1 MIKNYFKIAFRNLR
15 KNKGYAVINIGGLA
29 IGMVCS
35 ILILLWV
42 RNETSYDKFHKNSNS
57 IYRLTSNGDDLSF
70 KTAVT
75 PAGMAEELQNKI
87 PEIVST
93 VRLSKP
99 VTGLFE
105 VGTQKFEEQ
114 HVFYADANFLDMF
127 TFPLIQ
133 GDPKTALE
141 SPDDILITER
151 TARKYFGN
159 ENALGKV
166 IKKDNGENFIVSG
179 VLANIPSN
187 SHLQFDIIL
196 PMSHLAKTSRDL
208 INKTWGN
215 FNFYTYI
222 QFKENTVYSP
232 SSLSNLAH
240 KINALFMAKGLE
252 FKVNFNLQPLT
263 DIHLHSNLQI
273 DLAGHGNIQ
282 YVNVFFIVAIVIL
295 IVACINFMNLATARS
310 SRRAKE
316 VGLRKVIG
324 AKKEELIIQFL
335 SESVLIS
342 FMALAIAIGLV
353 YLLLPLFND
362 LVGKELGLDLLGW
375 KDPVLLMVMTLLTGL
390 FAGSYPA
397 LLLSSF
403 TPIKVLKGKIK
414 LGGGDQLFRNGLVVS
429 QFVVSVVLLI
439 GTAVIYTQLNFI
451 KDKNL
456 GFNKENLIYIP
467 MKGEVWGK
475 QAALRSALRQNPLT
489 DDFTVVSELPTNL
502 DTGNVDVEWEGK
514 DPNSQII
521 FPSIDVDDR
530 FLEVFGIETIAG
542 RGFSTEFLADS
553 SNYVINEKA
562 MQVMGMDIKNTVG
575 KSLAFSGRKGT
586 IVGVVKDFN
595 FKPLQYAIEP
605 LVLRLNSYGGNVV
618 IRTTTGNTKKTIGA
632 LEKIYATLN
641 PAYPFAYNFIDK
653 DLENQYQGEQ
663 QMGVIFNF
671 FALLAIF
678 ISCLGLY
685 GLSAYIAEQRTKEIG
700 IRKVLGANVPGL
712 ISTLSRDFFKFIFI
726 AFLVAVPLAWYL
738 MHKWLEDFAFHIAIK
753 WWMFAGAGIIM
764 IIITLVTIGY
774 QTIRAVLANPIQSL
788 RTE

>member
-1 MIKNYFKIAFRNLR
+1 MIKNYFKIAFRNLK

-29 IGMVCS
+29 IGMLCS

-42 RNETSYDKFHKNSNS
+42 LNETSYDKFHNNSNS
-57 IYRLTSNGDDLSF
+57 IYRLTTNVDDLNF

-75 PAGMAEELQNKI
+75 PAGMSEELQSEI

-105 VGTQKFEEQ
+105 VGMKKFEEQ

-127 TFPLIQ
+127 TFPLLE
-133 GDPKTALE
+133 GDPKTALA
-141 SPDDILITER
+141 SPDDILITEK

-159 ENALGKV
+159 ESALGKV
-166 IKKDNGENFIVSG
+166 IRKDNGENFIVSG
-179 VLANIPSN
+179 VLADVPSN

-196 PMSHLAKTSRDL
+196 PMSHLAKTNRDL
-208 INKTWGN
+208 ITKTWGN

-222 QFKENTVYSP
+222 QFNKSAIST
-232 SSLSNLAH
+232 SSSISNLAH
-240 KINALFMAKGLE
+240 KINDLYLSKKQ
-252 FKVNFNLQPLT
+252 KVKVDFQLQHLT

-273 DLAGHGNIQ
+273 DLAGQGNIQ

-324 AKKEELIIQFL
+324 AKKTELIIQFL

-342 FMALAIAIGLV
+342 FMALLIALGLV
-353 YLLLPLFND
+353 YLLLPAFND
-362 LVGKELGLDLLGW
+362 LVGKELNLNLLDW
-375 KDPVLLMVMTLLTGL
+375 KGPVALIVMTLLTGL

-403 TPIKVLKGKIK
+403 TPIRVLKGKIK
-414 LGGGDQLFRNGLVVS
+414 LGGRDQLFRNSLVIS

-475 QAALRSALRQNPLT
+475 QDALKTALLQNPLT
-489 DDFTVVSELPTNL
+489 EDFTVVSNLPANL
-502 DTGNVDVEWEGK
+502 ATGTIDVQWEGR
-514 DPNSQII
+514 DPNSQIL
-521 FPSIDVDDR
+521 FPNIDVDDR
-530 FLEVFGIETIAG
+530 FLEVFGMETITG
-542 RGFSTEFLADS
+542 RGFSKEFKSDS

-562 MQVMGMDIKNTVG
+562 MQVMGMDIKNAVG
-575 KSLAFSGRKGT
+575 KTLSFSGRKGT

-605 LVLRLNSYGGNVV
+605 LVLRLNKYGGIVV
-618 IRTTTGNTKKTIGA
+618 VRTTTGNTKTTIAA

-641 PAYPFAYNFIDK
+641 PAYPFAYNFIDQ
-653 DLENQYQGEQ
+653 DLENQYHGEQ
-663 QMGVIFNF
+663 QMGIIFNV

-685 GLSAYIAEQRTKEIG
+685 GLSAYMGEQRIKEIG

-712 ISTLSRDFFKFIFI
+712 IHTLSKDFFKFILI

-738 MHKWLEDFAFHIAIK
+738 MHKWLEDFAFHISIK
-753 WWMFAGAGIIM
+753 WWMFAGAGLIM
-764 IIITLVTIGY
+764 TIITLATIGY
-774 QTIRAVLANPIQSL
+774 QTIRTALANPINSL
-788 RTE
+788 RSE

>member
-1 MIKNYFKIAFRNLR
+1 MIKNYFKIAWRNLK

-29 IGMVCS
+29 IGMLCS

-42 RNETSYDKFHKNSNS
+42 LNETSYDKFHKNSNS
-57 IYRLTSNGDDLSF
+57 IYRLITNVDDLDF

-75 PAGMAEELQNKI
+75 PAGMAEELQSEI

-93 VRLSKP
+93 VKLSKP
-99 VTGLFE
+99 MKGLFE
-105 VGTQKFEEQ
+105 VGMKKFEEQ

-127 TFPLIQ
+127 TFPLLE
-133 GDPKTALE
+133 GDPKTALAN
-141 SPDDILITER
+141 PDGILITEK

-159 ENALGKV
+159 ESALGKV
-166 IKKDNGENFIVSG
+166 IRKDNGENFIVSG
-179 VLANIPSN
+179 VLADVPSN
-187 SHLQFDIIL
+187 SHLQFNIIL
-196 PMSHLAKTSRDL
+196 PMSHLAKTNRDL

-222 QFKENTVYSP
+222 QFKKNAILTA
-232 SSLSNLAH
+232 SSISNLAL
-240 KINALFMAKGLE
+240 KINDLYLSKKQ
-252 FKVNFNLQPLT
+252 KVKVDFQLQHLT

-273 DLAGHGNIQ
+273 DLAGQGNIQ
-282 YVNVFFIVAIVIL
+282 YVNVFFIVAIVVL

-324 AKKEELIIQFL
+324 AKKTELIIQFL

-342 FMALAIAIGLV
+342 FMALLIALGLA
-353 YLLLPLFND
+353 YLLLPAFND
-362 LVGKELGLDLLGW
+362 LVGKELSLDLLDW
-375 KDPVLLMVMTLLTGL
+375 KGPVMLIVMTLFTGL

-403 TPIKVLKGKIK
+403 TPIRVLKGKIK
-414 LGGGDQLFRNGLVVS
+414 LGGRDQLFRNSLVIS

-475 QAALRSALRQNPLT
+475 QDALKTALLQNPLT
-489 DDFTVVSELPTNL
+489 EDFTVVSNLPANL
-502 DTGNVDVEWEGK
+502 TTGTIDVEWEGR
-514 DPNSQII
+514 DPNSQIL
-521 FPSIDVDDR
+521 FPNIDVDDR
-530 FLEVFGIETIAG
+530 FLEVFGMETITG
-542 RGFSTEFLADS
+542 RGFSKEFKSDS
-553 SNYVINEKA
+553 SNYVINERA
-562 MQVMGMDIKNTVG
+562 MQVMGMDIKNAVG
-575 KSLAFSGRKGT
+575 KTLSFSGRKGT

-605 LVLRLNSYGGNVV
+605 LVLRLNKYGGILVV
-618 IRTTTGNTKKTIGA
+618 RTTTENTKSTIAA
-632 LEKIYATLN
+632 LEKIYGTLN
-641 PAYPFAYNFIDK
+641 PAYPFAYNFIDQ

-663 QMGVIFNF
+663 QMGVIFNV

-685 GLSAYIAEQRTKEIG
+685 GLSTYMAEQRIKEIG

-712 ISTLSRDFFKFIFI
+712 IHTLSKDFFKFILI
-726 AFLVAVPLAWYL
+726 AFLVAVPIAWYL
-738 MHKWLEDFAFHIAIK
+738 MHKWLGDFAFHISIK
-753 WWMFAGAGIIM
+753 WWMFAGAGLIM
-764 IIITLVTIGY
+764 TIITLTTIGY
-774 QTIRAVLANPIQSL
+774 QTIRAAMANPIHSL
-788 RTE
+788 RSE